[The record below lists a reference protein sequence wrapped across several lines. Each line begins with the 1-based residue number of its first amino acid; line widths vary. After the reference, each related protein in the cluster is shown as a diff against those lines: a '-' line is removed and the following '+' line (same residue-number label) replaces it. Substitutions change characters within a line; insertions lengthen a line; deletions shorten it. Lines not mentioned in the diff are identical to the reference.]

1 MKVLLLNRISQLRGG
16 ADKYFQQ
23 LGQILSERG
32 HAVTTF
38 TARCPGDPDV
48 PGREDF
54 PDSFHEA
61 TTPAPSFASKVRFFF
76 RGIYSHS
83 ARAGLARLLERTRPD
98 VAHLN
103 NIYFQLSSSV
113 LDALAE
119 AGVPIVFSLHDY
131 QLFCSN
137 AYLYRHG
144 KVCTQCSGFQF
155 HHGLRFKC
163 YRESYAGSLMS
174 YLSKRLKHDRGL
186 LDKVSAFVVPAQSM
200 RRQVESL
207 GLTGSRIE
215 VIPNP
220 FRIESL
226 RVRDS
231 YEPYVVFYGRLIRA
245 KGIYTLLEAS
255 RRLPGIPLRIY
266 GSGPEEE
273 GVARAIREHGLSHVH
288 LETRLRWGPELE
300 EIVARARYIVIPS
313 EWPVPMDYVLCES
326 LALGRAVITGDMGG
340 NAELVVDGDCGK
352 LFRSGDPVHLAE
364 AMAGLFGDLKRV
376 QEMGRRGRQTV
387 EAACGEERFY
397 SRIIGLYEDVVK
409 TAARA

>member
-23 LGQILSERG
+23 LGEILSERG

-38 TARCPGDPDV
+38 TARCPGDPEV

-54 PDSFHEA
+54 PESFHEA
-61 TTPAPSFASKVRFFF
+61 TMPLPSFASKVRFFF
-76 RGIYSHS
+76 RGIYSHP
-83 ARAGLARLLERTRPD
+83 ARSGLARLLERTRPD

-113 LDALAE
+113 IDALAE

-137 AYLYRHG
+137 AYLYRDG

-174 YLSKRLKHDRGL
+174 YLSKRLTHERGL
-186 LDKVSAFVVPAQSM
+186 LDKVSAFVVPAHSM
-200 RRQVESL
+200 RRQVEGL
-207 GLTGSRIE
+207 GLSGARIE

-220 FRIESL
+220 FRIQSF
-226 RVRDS
+226 RVRESWD
-231 YEPYVVFYGRLIRA
+231 PYVVFYGRLIRP

-255 RRLPGIPLRIY
+255 RRLPDIPLRIY
-266 GSGPEEE
+266 GQGPEEE
-273 GVARAIREHGLSHVH
+273 GVARYIREHGLSHV
-288 LETRLRWGPELE
+288 LLDTRLRWGSELE
-300 EIVARARYIVIPS
+300 EIVGRARYIVVPS

-326 LALGRAVITGDMGG
+326 LALGRAVITGDVGG

-352 LFRSGDPVHLAE
+352 LFRSGDPSSLAGV
-364 AMAGLFGDLKRV
+364 MAELYGDLKGL
-376 QEMGRRGRQTV
+376 QGMGRRGRQAV
-387 EAACGEERFY
+387 ETACGEDRFY
-397 SRIIGLYEDVVK
+397 SRIMSLYEDVVN
-409 TAARA
+409 AAAKS